1 MQYIN
6 YKLITLIG
14 GQSLD
19 AKMIRLNT
27 EALVERYREGKLEF
41 AECLRNI
48 CRIGGLHL
56 LDDDMLNKG
65 IIDIKWNK

>member
-1 MQYIN
+1 
-6 YKLITLIG
+6 
-14 GQSLD
+14 
-19 AKMIRLNT
+19 MIRVNT

>member
-1 MQYIN
+1 
-6 YKLITLIG
+6 
-14 GQSLD
+14 
-19 AKMIRLNT
+19 MIRLST
-27 EALVERYREGKLEF
+27 ESLVERYREGKLEF
-41 AECLRNI
+41 DDCLRHI